1 MKAPEPV
8 HVVKQRR
15 EGLLRTLVNGVPY
28 IRFLGVE
35 FDRRGDELTAVL
47 PFRDGLIG
55 NPRLPA
61 LHGGATAAFL
71 EIDAMIELAWSTLW
85 DGVEADGALPEGP
98 LRLPKTIDFTIDYLR
113 AGLPRDAYARARV
126 KRKLM
131 ERDRRYEHSPGQGQC
146 FFAGFAGTA
155 GTPALL

>member
-1 MKAPEPV
+1 RPDHPHPGRMPPCHPIGGLCPRGGDRRRRGPPGGDGDRGLHGGAQGMKSPEPV

-15 EGLLRTLVNGVPY
+15 EGLLRSLVDGVPY

-47 PFRDGLIG
+47 PFSESLIG

-71 EIDAMIELAWSTLW
+71 EISAMIELAWSTLW
-85 DGVEADGALPEGP
+85 DG
-98 LRLPKTIDFTIDYLR
+98 
-113 AGLPRDAYARARV
+113 
-126 KRKLM
+126 
-131 ERDRRYEHSPGQGQC
+131 
-146 FFAGFAGTA
+146 
-155 GTPALL
+155 